1 VPISISRPSWSMIE
15 GLVKGS
21 RSHLII
27 CAPWVSAEGVR
38 KLSAYLAA
46 NLGLPCLEIW
56 TRLAD
61 VLTDSRGILD
71 LARAQAG
78 RGTQVVLR
86 DSPDL
91 HAKIYY
97 SDDSAAVFGSAN
109 LTDKAIGN
117 GLEIVASCSEK
128 GELSQIKAVLESIRP
143 ATQTVSPEELEYFNT
158 SQRPE
163 LEEAESDADRPNVMP
178 VWRRTAITAAT
189 ANSEGRRAF
198 LVGAGPKSEKV
209 HLIVKMALWRGRS
222 INRYDLIDGT
232 RLEKIGPAKDADIDN
247 FKSRGYEVKE
257 PYYAEGET
265 DHWVKYGIEQAQKL
279 GLKIEK

>member
-1 VPISISRPSWSMIE
+1 VPTSISRPSWSMIE

-27 CAPWVSAEGVR
+27 CAPWVSAEGVSR
-38 KLSAYLAA
+38 LSAF
-46 NLGLPCLEIW
+46 LPATPVLPSLEIW

-109 LTDKAIGN
+109 LTGKAIDN

-128 GELSQIKAVLESIRP
+128 GELAQIRAVLESIRP
-143 ATQTVSPEELEYFNT
+143 ATQPVSPEELEYFNT

-163 LEEAESDADRPNVMP
+163 LEEAESETDKPNVMP
-178 VWRRTAITAAT
+178 VWRRKAI
-189 ANSEGRRAF
+189 S
-198 LVGAGPKSEKV
+198 
-209 HLIVKMALWRGRS
+209 
-222 INRYDLIDGT
+222 
-232 RLEKIGPAKDADIDN
+232 KIG
-247 FKSRGYEVKE
+247 
-257 PYYAEGET
+257 EG
-265 DHWVKYGIEQAQKL
+265 
-279 GLKIEK
+279 